1 MPDIGKIVNRA
12 RKSLVSLL
20 MAVFKHSTELPRN
33 IRKSLLLG
41 LDLLFIPLAVWSAV
55 RLGLGGES
63 YHFTANDILA
73 CVLTM
78 GFSAVVFMRLG
89 LYRAIIRFMGQKA
102 FIALILSIT
111 ISSIILGVTLIVTG
125 SHLAVTTPLI
135 YWGVAILFIGG
146 SRLVVR
152 ASYHRKLQKQSDNV
166 IIYGAGES
174 GRQLLTALM
183 HGSDFEPVFFVDD
196 DESLQGNVINGVSV
210 ISPAELPVV
219 IGEFSIS
226 QVLLAMP
233 GTDQHRRCE
242 IINSLV
248 GMPVYVRTVPD
259 FAELVYGNA
268 SIAQIQDIEIEE
280 LLGREPVP
288 PHPEL
293 ISKCIQGKSV
303 LVTGAGGS
311 IGSELCRQIILAR
324 PGLLILFELSE
335 HSLYQIERELR
346 ALMETHSLNVEV
358 VPLLGSVQDFRRVKV
373 ICSSFKVNTVY
384 HAAAYKHVPLVE
396 YNVVEGVRNNAIGTY
411 NTAKAAWE
419 SNVETFVLVSTDKA
433 VRPTNVMGASKRFAE
448 LILQGFAQK
457 ADASNAVSTRFCMV
471 RFGNVLGSSGSVV
484 PLFREQ
490 IKAGGPVTVTHPEV
504 IRFFMT
510 VQEAAQL
517 VLQASA
523 LGHGGD
529 VFVLD
534 MGDPVRIIDLAKR
547 MIRLMGY
554 EVKSLT
560 NPQGDI
566 DIQLTG
572 LRKGEKLYEELLVG
586 DNVSGTGYPMILRA
600 EEESLPV
607 EEMELYVA
615 DLIAACDDYDCG
627 KIRDIFLEVVSGF
640 KPKNTLSDHVWEQR
654 MAGSR
659 PAAVANSGN
668 VQVLFPE
675 N

>member
-1 MPDIGKIVNRA
+1 MPDIGTIADRA
-12 RKSLVSLL
+12 SKSFVALL
-20 MAVFKHSTELPRN
+20 LAVFEHSSELPRN
-33 IRKSLLLG
+33 IRKSLLLC

-55 RLGLGGES
+55 KLGLGGDS
-63 YHFTANDILA
+63 YQFTANDLLA

-78 GFSAVVFMRLG
+78 AFSAVVFMRLG

-102 FIALILSIT
+102 FIALILSVSV
-111 ISSIILGVTLIVTG
+111 SSLILGVMLVVTG
-125 SHLAVTTPLI
+125 SHLAATTPLI
-135 YWGVAILFIGG
+135 YWGVAIVFIGG
-146 SRLVVR
+146 SRLIVR

-174 GRQLLTALM
+174 GRKLLTALM
-183 HGSDFEPVFFVDD
+183 HGSAFEPVFFVDD

-210 ISPAELPVV
+210 ISPGELPMVV
-219 IGEFSIS
+219 EEFSIS

-233 GTDQHRRCE
+233 ATDQQRRCE

-259 FAELVYGNA
+259 FAELVHGNA

-311 IGSELCRQIILAR
+311 IGSELCKQIILAR
-324 PGLLILFELSE
+324 PEKLILFDLSE
-335 HSLYQIERELR
+335 YALYQIERSLR
-346 ALMETHSLNVEV
+346 ALIETHSLKAEV
-358 VPLLGSVQDFRRVKV
+358 IPLLGSVQDYRRVKA
-373 ICSSFKVNTVY
+373 ICSSFQVNTVY

-411 NTAKAAWE
+411 NTAKAAQE

-448 LILQGFAQK
+448 LILQGFAQST
-457 ADASNAVSTRFCMV
+457 DLSQGSGTRFCMV

-510 VQEAAQL
+510 VQEAAEL

-534 MGDPVRIIDLAKR
+534 MGDPVKIIDLAKR

-554 EVKSLT
+554 EVKSLA
-560 NPQGDI
+560 NPHGDI

-600 EEESLPV
+600 EEESLST
-607 EEMELYVA
+607 EEMERYVTQ
-615 DLIAACDDYDCG
+615 LSAACDEYDCAT
-627 KIRDIFLEVVSGF
+627 IRDIFLEVVSGF
-640 KPKNTLSDHVWEQR
+640 KPKQSLADHVWEKR
-654 MAGSR
+654 TADSR
-659 PAAVANSGN
+659 AVAVGSSN
-668 VQVLFPE
+668 VQALFPE
-675 N
+675 S